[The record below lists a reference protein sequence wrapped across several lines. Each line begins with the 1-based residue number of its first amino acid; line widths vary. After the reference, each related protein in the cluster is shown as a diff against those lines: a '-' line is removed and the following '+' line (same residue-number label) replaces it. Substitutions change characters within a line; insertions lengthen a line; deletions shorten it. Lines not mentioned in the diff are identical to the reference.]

1 MKKSILFAS
10 IFLFVFVLKAQD
22 TINSTWT
29 PEYSMKFKS
38 ISEVDL
44 SPDGKYV
51 AYAVRTPFME
61 GEKSEYVS
69 QIWVSSSDG
78 KMDIQYTQGASSSAS
93 PAFSPDGQ
101 HIAFMSKR
109 SDENQIW
116 LMRLMGGEAEQIT
129 FEKNGVNSFQW
140 SPDGKKIA
148 FLKTDE
154 LTEEEE
160 KIKKEKRHVIEV
172 DKNFKYAHIYTIN
185 IEKEKDA
192 KRKVQRLTGGDY
204 HVNSFDWS
212 PDGKTIVFSHKVN
225 PKINTDRINA
235 NISLV
240 ASDSS
245 ALKLIVSQPGPDTN
259 PKFSPDGQQIAFQ
272 STGGRPEPIGMDDI
286 YIVSKDGTGLRKLM
300 ETPDRNA
307 SINCWGADGKS
318 IYFTETLKTSQVL
331 YNMPIE
337 ASKTSEIALMSNT
350 NGVSTSYSINPR
362 KKEMAFVFQD
372 LNTPPELYFSELNG
386 KNPLKLSAIN
396 SDIAMPKMGKTELIK
411 WVSKD
416 GMEIEGLLTY
426 PINYKKG
433 EKVPLALQIHGG
445 PAGVFTQMFTGGPSI
460 YMTQYFAQNGIAILR
475 PNPRGSTG
483 YGKEFRYAN
492 FKDWGFGDYE
502 DVMSGVDKVIDMG
515 IADENRLAVM
525 GWSYGGYLTSFIVTK
540 TDRFKVASM
549 GAGLPNLISMVTTT
563 DVQDYLVG
571 HMGNEFWDDYETY
584 EKHSAIYRIKNVS
597 TPTQIIH
604 GANDL
609 RVPFTQ
615 GQEFYVALD
624 RRGIDTEMLVLPRTP
639 HGPSEPKLLM
649 EVSPRILKWFSRY
662 ININL

>member
-1 MKKSILFAS
+1 MKKSILFVS

-29 PEYSMKFKS
+29 PEHSMKFKS

-51 AYAVRTPFME
+51 VYVVRTPFME

-78 KMDIQYTQGASSSAS
+78 KMDIQYTQGTSSSAS

-160 KIKKEKRHVIEV
+160 KIKKEKRDVIEV

-225 PKINTDRINA
+225 PKINTDRIDA

-286 YIVSKDGTGLRKLM
+286 YVVSKDGTGLRKLI

-307 SINCWGADGKS
+307 SINCWGTDGKS

>member
-1 MKKSILFAS
+1 MKKTILFISA
-10 IFLFVFVLKAQD
+10 FLSLVILKAQD
-22 TINSTWT
+22 APNSTWT
-29 PEYSMKFKS
+29 PEYSMKFKP
-38 ISEVDL
+38 IAGVNI
-44 SPDGKYV
+44 SPDGKHVVYT
-51 AYAVRTPFME
+51 VRTPIMD
-61 GEKSEYVS
+61 GEKSEYLS
-69 QIWVSSSDG
+69 HIWVSSSDG
-78 KMDIQYTQGASSSAS
+78 KMDVQYTQGGSSNTS
-93 PAFSPDGQ
+93 PAFSPDGK

-109 SDENQIW
+109 SHKNQIW
-116 LMRLMGGEAEQIT
+116 LIRLMGGEAEQIT
-129 FEKNGVNSFQW
+129 FEKSGVNSFRW
-140 SPDGKKIA
+140 SPDGKRIA

-154 LTEEEE
+154 LTKEEE
-160 KIKKEKRHVIEV
+160 KIKKEKRYVIEV
-172 DKNFKYAHIYTIN
+172 DKNYKYTHIYTTTVK
-185 IEKEKDA
+185 KEKGK
-192 KRKVQRLTGGDY
+192 KRKVQRLTGGNF

-212 PDGKTIVFSHKVN
+212 PDSKTLVFSHKAN
-225 PKINTDRINA
+225 PKINSSRMDA

-245 ALKLIVSQPGPDTN
+245 AVKMIVSRPGPDTN

-272 STGGRPEPIGMDDI
+272 STGDRPEPIGINDL
-286 YIVSKDGTGLRKLM
+286 YVVSKDGTGLRKLM

-307 SINCWGADGKS
+307 NINCWGADGKS
-318 IYFTETLKTSQVL
+318 IYFTETLKTSRVL

-337 ASKTSEIALMSNT
+337 AIEASEINLMSDLS
-350 NGVSTSYSINPR
+350 GVSTRYSLNP
-362 KKEMAFVFQD
+362 KTMEMAFVFQD

-386 KNPLKLSAIN
+386 TNSLKLSAVN
-396 SDIAMPKMGKTELIK
+396 STIDLPKMGKTELIN

-416 GMEIEGLLTY
+416 GMKIEGLLTY
-426 PINYKKG
+426 PVNYKKG
-433 EKVPLALQIHGG
+433 EKVPLVLQIHGG
-445 PAGVFTQMFTGGPSI
+445 PAGVFTQVFTGSPSI
-460 YMTQYFAQNGIAILR
+460 YMTQYFAENGIAVLK

-515 IADENRLAVM
+515 IADEDRLAVM

-563 DVQDYLVG
+563 DIQDYIVG

-597 TPTQIIH
+597 TPTQVIH

-639 HGPSEPKLLM
+639 HGPREPKLLM

-662 ININL
+662 IDIKP

>member
-1 MKKSILFAS
+1 MKKSILFVS
-10 IFLFVFVLKAQD
+10 IFLFVFVLQAQD

-29 PEYSMKFKS
+29 PEHSMKFKS

-51 AYAVRTPFME
+51 VYVVRTPFME

-78 KMDIQYTQGASSSAS
+78 KMDIQYTQGTSSSAS

-160 KIKKEKRHVIEV
+160 KIKKEKRDVIEV

-225 PKINTDRINA
+225 PKINTDRIDA

-286 YIVSKDGTGLRKLM
+286 YVISKDGTGLRKLM
-300 ETPDRNA
+300 QTPDRNA
-307 SINCWGADGKS
+307 SINCWGTDGKS

-571 HMGNEFWDDYETY
+571 HMGNEFWDDYEIY